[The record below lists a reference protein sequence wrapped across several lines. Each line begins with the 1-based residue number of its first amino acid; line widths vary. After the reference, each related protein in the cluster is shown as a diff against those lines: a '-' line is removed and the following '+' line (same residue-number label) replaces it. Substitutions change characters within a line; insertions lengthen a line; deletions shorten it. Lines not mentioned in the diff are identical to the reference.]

1 VYQSPSRGHKA
12 IADGTRVPQS
22 AASLPLDPPF
32 VDPIIAARVL
42 HVLAVVVWIGG
53 VALVTTAVLPAS
65 QASPTAKDGLALF
78 EAIEGR
84 FAWQARLA
92 TLLTGASGFYL
103 TEVLDLW
110 HRFREPAFWWMHAMV
125 VLWTIFM
132 VLLFVIDP
140 FFLHRWLHRQA
151 AAAPARIFRL
161 LAVMHWLLLAFGLIT
176 IAGAVAGSH
185 GGLLFD

>member
-1 VYQSPSRGHKA
+1 MRSPSGGQSHCRRH
-12 IADGTRVPQS
+12 RVPQS

-84 FAWQARLA
+84 FVWQARLA

-151 AAAPARIFRL
+151 AAAPAPARIFRL

>member
-1 VYQSPSRGHKA
+1 M
-12 IADGTRVPQS
+12 
-22 AASLPLDPPF
+22 L
-32 VDPIIAARVL
+32 IAARVI

-53 VALVTTAVLPAS
+53 VAMVTTAVLPAARRNRS
-65 QASPTAKDGLALF
+65 TAEQLALF
-78 EAIEGR
+78 EAVEGR

-92 TLLTGASGFYL
+92 ALLTGASGFYM
-103 TEVLDLW
+103 TAGFDLW
-110 HRFREPAFWWMHAMV
+110 DRFHQAEYWWMGAMV

-140 FFLHRWLHRQA
+140 FLLHRWLHRQA
-151 AAAPARIFRL
+151 AAAPARTFRR

-185 GGLLFD
+185 GATFFG